1 MDLFSLGCVL
11 AELFC
16 DGVPPFSL
24 SQLFRYRS
32 GDYVDELDGYLGQI
46 EDPSMQVRPRF
57 FKHQTPA
64 NAKSRQ

>member
-32 GDYVDELDGYLGQI
+32 GDYVSELDGYLGQI
-46 EDPSMQVRPRF
+46 EDPSMQVGDFLFR
-57 FKHQTPA
+57 T
-64 NAKSRQ
+64 